1 MFPIKYIDNNLVW
14 NKDNEV
20 FAYYELIPYNYSF
33 LSAEQKFIVHDSF
46 RQLIAQ
52 SREGKIH
59 ALQIATESSIRSMQ
73 EQSKKLVTGKLKEV
87 AYQKIDEQTEALVSM
102 IGDNQVDYRFFLGF
116 KLMVTEEQL
125 NLKNI
130 KKSAWLTFTEFLHE
144 VNHTLMNDFVSM
156 PNDEINRYMKMEKL
170 LENKI
175 SRRFKVRRLEIDDF
189 GYLMEHLYGRDGIA
203 YEDYEYQLPKKK
215 LNKETLIKYYDL
227 IRPTRCV
234 IEESQR
240 YLRLEHEDKES
251 YVSYF
256 TVNAIVGE
264 LDFPSSE
271 IFYFQQQQFTFPV
284 DTSMNVE
291 IVENRKALTTVRNKK
306 KELKDLDNHA
316 YQAGSET
323 SSNVVDALDSVDELE
338 TDLDQSKESMYKLS
352 YVIRVSA
359 PDLDELKRRCDEVKD
374 FYDDLNVKLVRPAG
388 DMLGLHSE
396 FLPASKRYINDY
408 VQYVKP
414 DFLAGLGFGA
424 TQQLGETT
432 GIYMGYSVDT
442 GRNVYLQPSLAS
454 QGVKGTVTNA
464 LASAFV
470 GSLGGGK
477 SFCNNLLVY
486 YAVLFGGQALLL
498 DPKSERGNWKETLPE
513 IAHEINIVNLT
524 SDKGN
529 AGLLD
534 PFVIMKNV
542 KDAESLAIDILTFLT
557 GISSR
562 DGEKF
567 PVLRKAVRSVTQS
580 DSRGLLHVIDELRRE
595 DTPISR
601 NIADHID
608 SFTDYDFAHLLF
620 SDGTVENAISL
631 DNQLNIIQVADLVLP
646 DKDTTFEEYTTIELL
661 SVSMLIVI
669 STFALDFIHSDRSIF
684 KIVDLDEAW
693 AFLNVAQGETLSNK
707 LVRAG
712 RAMQAGVYFVT
723 QSSDDV
729 SKESLKNN
737 IGLKF
742 AFRSTDINEIKQTL
756 EFFGIDKDDEN
767 NQKRLRDLENGQCL
781 LQDLYGR
788 VGVVQIHP
796 VFEEL
801 LHAFDTRPPV
811 QRNEVE

>member
-87 AYQKIDEQTEALVSM
+87 ACQKIDEQTEALVSM

-130 KKSAWLTFTEFLHE
+130 KKSVWLTFTEFLHE

-175 SRRFKVRRLEIDDF
+175 SRRFKVRRLEIRDF

-215 LNKETLIKYYDL
+215 LKKETLIKYYDL

-408 VQYVKP
+408 VQYVKS

-486 YAVLFGGQALLL
+486 YSVLFGGQAVIL

-524 SDKGN
+524 SDKDN

-723 QSSDDV
+723 QSSGDV

>member
-87 AYQKIDEQTEALVSM
+87 ACQKIDEQTEALVSM

-175 SRRFKVRRLEIDDF
+175 SRRFKVRRLEINDF

-338 TDLDQSKESMYKLS
+338 TDLDQTKESMYKLS

-408 VQYVKP
+408 VQYVKS

-486 YAVLFGGQALLL
+486 YSVLFGGQAVIL
-498 DPKSERGNWKETLPE
+498 DPKAERGNWKETLPE

-524 SDKGN
+524 SEEQN
-529 AGLLD
+529 RGLLD
-534 PFVIMKNV
+534 PYVIMENP
-542 KDAESLAIDILTFLT
+542 KDSESLAIDILTFLT

-567 PVLRKAVRSVTQS
+567 PVLRKAIRAVTNS
-580 DSRGLLHVIDELRRE
+580 EERGLFKVIEELRAE
-595 DTPISR
+595 GTTISTS
-601 NIADHID
+601 IADHIE

-620 SDGTVENAISL
+620 SDGDVTQSISL
-631 DNQLNIIQVADLVLP
+631 EKQLNIIQVADLVLP
-646 DKDTTFEEYTTIELL
+646 DKETSFEEYTTMELL
-661 SVSMLIVI
+661 SVAMLIVI
-669 STFALDFIHSDRSIF
+669 STFALDFIHTDRSVF

-693 AFLNVAQGETLSNK
+693 SFLQVAQGKTLSMK

-712 RAMQAGVYFVT
+712 RAMNAGVYFVT
-723 QSSDDV
+723 QNTDDLLDE
-729 SKESLKNN
+729 KLKNN
-737 IGLKF
+737 LGLKF
-742 AFRSTDINEIKQTL
+742 AFRSTDINEIKKTL
-756 EFFGIDKDDEN
+756 AFFGVDSEDEN

-781 LQDLYGR
+781 ISDLYGR
-788 VGVVQIHP
+788 VGVIQFHP
-796 VFEEL
+796 IFEDL
-801 LHAFDTRPPV
+801 FHAFDTRPPV
-811 QRNEVE
+811 RKEVE

>member
-1 MFPIKYIDNNLVW
+1 
-14 NKDNEV
+14 
-20 FAYYELIPYNYSF
+20 
-33 LSAEQKFIVHDSF
+33 
-46 RQLIAQ
+46 
-52 SREGKIH
+52 
-59 ALQIATESSIRSMQ
+59 
-73 EQSKKLVTGKLKEV
+73 
-87 AYQKIDEQTEALVSM
+87 
-102 IGDNQVDYRFFLGF
+102 
-116 KLMVTEEQL
+116 
-125 NLKNI
+125 
-130 KKSAWLTFTEFLHE
+130 
-144 VNHTLMNDFVSM
+144 FVSM

-175 SRRFKVRRLEIDDF
+175 SRRFKVRRLETNDF
-189 GYLMEHLYGRDGIA
+189 GYLIEHLYGRDGVA

-215 LNKETLIKYYDL
+215 LRRETQIKYYDL

-408 VQYVKP
+408 VQYVKS

-486 YAVLFGGQALLL
+486 YSVLFGGQALLL

-524 SDKGN
+524 SDKDN

-595 DTPISR
+595 DTPVSR

-723 QSSDDV
+723 QSSGDV
-729 SKESLKNN
+729 AKESLKNN